1 MENVIQM
8 KDLLNQETNEEYLEE
23 EIFFTKKDISS
34 NEIDKEEQEYQ
45 ELCLTSLTVCC
56 TCD

>member
-1 MENVIQM
+1 MNQVI
-8 KDLLNQETNEEYLEE
+8 
-23 EIFFTKKDISS
+23 TKKYD
-34 NEIDKEEQEYQ
+34 DKEAIQINDDVNTFFRKGISNNSIKSEELEYQ